1 MRSLCSQIRHRSHGI
16 NNRVGLNNSQGSN
29 GISATRK
36 RNVSSDLDFDLETD
50 SSSSEADFQHVSQS
64 SSLHVGLLN
73 EAVLDLKGLCHNML
87 NVYVINHGA
96 SGNLKTCPYCQNE
109 IDTRAEE
116 MTKTLRQKDSEIKR
130 RDEEIANLQSQVHE
144 HYAIQYPISNN
155 IPRKKYIERKKD
167 KRHKIFMRGKFP

>member
-29 GISATRK
+29 GISRK

-87 NVYVINHGA
+87 NVYGINPGA

-155 IPRKKYIERKKD
+155 RERNIMKERKTNGA
-167 KRHKIFMRGKFP
+167 KIFMRGKFP